1 MINVK
6 NKSDIVKINTVVEDL
21 KSKVNENGYF
31 NTKIFKKDKRIYKR
45 RSFGDLFNYYKNFG
59 ITEKI
64 LIKAL
69 KKAHFIMYVC
79 VKLEKGVFFKNY
91 NTYKFFNNLKNG
103 NIHSYGGFNQIKN
116 DKYTKEYL
124 EKLLNS

>member
-21 KSKVNENGYF
+21 KSKVNKAGYF
-31 NTKIFKKDKRIYKR
+31 NTKIFKKDKKIYER
-45 RSFGDLFNYYKNFG
+45 RSFGDLFKYYKNFG

-64 LIKAL
+64 LIKSL
-69 KKAHFIMYVC
+69 KKANFVMYVC
-79 VKLEKGVFFKNY
+79 VKLQKGVFFKYVYAGEFLND
-91 NTYKFFNNLKNG
+91 LLHG
-103 NIHSYGGFNQIKN
+103 DIHSYGSFNQIKN